1 MENHIF
7 YFLPAGEPKEN
18 EPIQKYAN
26 IFSNVGLDHITT
38 VTYGKI
44 RNRESFF
51 LLPELFGNTGRTT
64 LLIPAVLDM
73 FNALSYDGVEYA
85 MRIYFNFVM
94 QNSENFQIAILGTE
108 EESAFW
114 RHCKYSSFLKCPH
127 VSFIINNVYAI
138 KDYLKSNLIQ
148 IDNKWTM
155 DWDDC
160 RATLKTLNIAPPA
173 SYKTHHSITNEW
185 SIYRWSMY
193 VGMGDIPI
201 SKDIKE
207 FLYFNYL
214 KAIYP
219 ESVLKET
226 QLTIEGNGRI
236 LLVDDECC
244 KGWHQFFETLFN
256 NNPSITFNSI
266 GGEFKNISPNE
277 IIQATISKINAF
289 LPSVVILDLRLH
301 DSDFDEKQPEELI
314 GFKIYKEIKDKINRG
329 IQIIAFSASN
339 KVWNYL
345 PLTADG
351 VIVKESP
358 EKSVDNHS
366 TPNSIIKLKENVER
380 SLKRANSLIPI
391 YNKLQNIKQLYRQYK
406 CFNDDK
412 LQEIDSNI
420 DVAYELLDKNDLFKY
435 NKYYA
440 FSYLQLYIV
449 IEKFLQEK
457 KIYFR
462 NEPEKKAIVLDKF
475 IVARWEQLDKNLTIT
490 DYAIKRVGN
499 RYTLGIDKSNTDK
512 KDFTKET
519 NFIMSSLLLMGYGF
533 KDLKNSP
540 WPEINNIRNTKAG
553 HPEKGELQEFEYMQ
567 LVDFLT
573 FIFDKNN
580 LNLASLDNS
589 LPDNKEIYAIIT
601 VAKGPIQARIDEDND
616 KKSYPLSFKKE
627 KPHLR
632 LGDKIVVELIRKNN
646 QIIGLNYVK

>member
-1 MENHIF
+1 MYIY
-7 YFLPAGEPKEN
+7 YFLPANETKEN
-18 EPIQKYAN
+18 ESINKYTDL
-26 IFSNVGLDHITT
+26 FSNIGIGSVST
-38 VTYGKI
+38 VTYGRIKS
-44 RNRESFF
+44 RDSFII
-51 LLPELFGNTGRTT
+51 LPEFWASGEKKIF
-64 LLIPAVLDM
+64 LIPSILDA

-85 MRIYFNFVM
+85 MRIYFKFVE
-94 QNSENFQIAILGTE
+94 QKSENFQIAILGTE

-127 VSFIINNVYAI
+127 VSFIINNVFTI
-138 KDYLKSNLIQ
+138 KDYLKSSQIQ

-160 RATLKTLNIAPPA
+160 RDTLKTLNIAPPA

-185 SIYRWSMY
+185 SIYRWSKY
-193 VGMGDIPI
+193 IGMGNIPI
-201 SKDIKE
+201 SKDINE

-219 ESVLKET
+219 ESILGET
-226 QLTIEGNGRI
+226 QFTIEGEGRV
-236 LLVDDECC
+236 LLVDDECG
-244 KGWHQFFETLFN
+244 KGWHQFFKTLFD
-256 NNPSITFNSI
+256 NNPKITFNSI
-266 GGEFKNISPNE
+266 GDEFKNISPDE
-277 IIQATISKINAF
+277 IIQSTISKINVF
-289 LPSVVILDLRLH
+289 SPSVVILDLRLH

-314 GFKIYKEIKDKINRG
+314 GFKIYRKIKDEINRG

-345 PLTADG
+345 PLAADG

-358 EKSVDNHS
+358 EKSVDDYS
-366 TPNSIIKLKENVER
+366 TPNSIIKLKEIVER
-380 SLKRANSLIPI
+380 SLKRANTLIPI
-391 YNKLQNIKQLYRQYK
+391 CKKLHDVKHLYRQYN
-406 CFNDDK
+406 CFEDGK
-412 LQEIDSNI
+412 LQEIDGNI
-420 DVAYELLDKNDLFKY
+420 DVAYELLDKNDVFKY

-462 NEPEKKAIVLDKF
+462 DEAEKKATVFEKF
-475 IVARWEQLDKNLTIT
+475 IVARWEQLDRNLILT
-490 DYAIKRVGN
+490 DYAIKRVGK

-512 KDFTKET
+512 KDYTKET

-533 KDLKNSP
+533 KDLRNST
-540 WPEINNIRNTKAG
+540 WPKINYIRNTKAG
-553 HPEKGELQEFEYMQ
+553 HPENGDLEEMEYMQ

-580 LNLASLDNS
+580 LKLVSLDNS
-589 LPDNKEIYAIIT
+589 LPDNKEIHAIIT
-601 VAKGPIQARIDEDND
+601 VVKGPIQARIDEDND

-627 KPHLR
+627 KPHLK
-632 LGDKIVVELIRKNN
+632 LGDEIVVELIKKNN
-646 QIIGLNYVK
+646 QIIGLYYVK